1 MSDFKVV
8 LPTTTEEWQ
17 RDMDIAYNKGRA
29 DMKKEIEE
37 HSVFYSNRPIEDIV
51 LEARA
56 DAINECIK
64 ALDEYIEFPMTDE
77 YAIKECIRVLE
88 NIKEQK

>member
-1 MSDFKVV
+1 MTDFKVV

-17 RDMDIAYNKGRA
+17 RDMNIAYNQGRL
-29 DMKKEIEE
+29 DEFQEIISEYNMLLTEE
-37 HSVFYSNRPIEDIV
+37 QVEEIRTDVID
-51 LEARA
+51 
-56 DAINECIK
+56 ECIK

-88 NIKEQK
+88 DMKEQNK